1 MRRISPRAFWPA
13 ALSVLLTC
21 SDGSNGGT
29 APPPA
34 PPAGS
39 RAPNIIFIMS
49 DDEDIGIHSFLP
61 KTKAKLQNRGTT
73 LSNFFVTYSL
83 CCPSRAS
90 ILRGQ
95 YPHNTK
101 VESNSLPAGGYL
113 RFRNLG
119 REQATIATWLKAAGY
134 RTYLAGKYMNGYGF
148 GVVGPAPP
156 GWIQWSAGI
165 GDQPFNGFNYSIDE
179 NGTFVRYG
187 SAPSDYL
194 TDVITRKATAAIR
207 QAAHDSVPLFL
218 FLTPFTPHL
227 PAVAAPRHAGLF
239 SSTQLPTPANFNE
252 ADVSDKP
259 IAIRSRP
266 LLGSTEIAGL
276 TTLYQKR
283 LRSLQAIDD
292 LVDSVVATL
301 EKLNLLNKTWIFYT
315 SDNGF
320 HLGEHRGLQG
330 KNLPYEEDLRVP
342 FVVRGPGVPA
352 GRVVTQVGLN
362 IDLAAT
368 LMDIAGGTA
377 TVPQDGRS
385 LLPLLKG
392 ASPPSWRQSFE
403 AERGPD
409 DTAAIFLRT
418 ESTHPQVEAGDAME
432 RFPGTGW
439 NAIRTGRWKYVEWE
453 TGERELYDLQ
463 TDPFEMTNLFF
474 IQGDTSAV
482 PVLQT
487 RLHQLMTC
495 AGPSCAMLEDLPVP

>member
-61 KTKAKLQNRGTT
+61 KTKAKLQDRGTI

-187 SAPSDYL
+187 SAPSDVLFHRDGNVFIVGGANSAGQAALHAADFARSVTLLVRGPSLADSMSQYL
-194 TDVITRKATAAIR
+194 VERCEQHPRLAIR
-207 QAAHDSVPLFL
+207 
-218 FLTPFTPHL
+218 T
-227 PAVAAPRHAGLF
+227 
-239 SSTQLPTPANFNE
+239 N
-252 ADVSDKP
+252 
-259 IAIRSRP
+259 
-266 LLGSTEIAGL
+266 
-276 TTLYQKR
+276 TTVCVTNDGTRAQYH
-283 LRSLQAIDD
+283 
-292 LVDSVVATL
+292 VATCGGVAWTGIGTDADGNIRL
-301 EKLNLLNKTWIFYT
+301 AN
-315 SDNGF
+315 
-320 HLGEHRGLQG
+320 
-330 KNLPYEEDLRVP
+330 DLRVSGSNHLCFNHLGAGSATP
-342 FVVRGPGVPA
+342 SPCSANGTLTVTNPSGGRTVSVIMATTGRVRVKVDGTKGPIHIGDLLVTSDVPGVA
-352 GRVVTQVGLN
+352 MKSEAVNL
-362 IDLAAT
+362 
-368 LMDIAGGTA
+368 GG
-377 TVPQDGRS
+377 VQIHR
-385 LLPLLKG
+385 
-392 ASPPSWRQSFE
+392 
-403 AERGPD
+403 
-409 DTAAIFLRT
+409 
-418 ESTHPQVEAGDAME
+418 
-432 RFPGTGW
+432 PGTLIGK
-439 NAIRTGRWKYVEWE
+439 ALEPLEKGK
-453 TGERELYDLQ
+453 GEILVLLSLQ
-463 TDPFEMTNLFF
+463 
-474 IQGDTSAV
+474 
-482 PVLQT
+482 
-487 RLHQLMTC
+487 
-495 AGPSCAMLEDLPVP
+495 

>member
-1 MRRISPRAFWPA
+1 M
-13 ALSVLLTC
+13 
-21 SDGSNGGT
+21 
-29 APPPA
+29 APPTSSHIV
-34 PPAGS
+34 S
-39 RAPNIIFIMS
+39 RPPNIVLILT

-119 REQATIATWLKAAGY
+119 REQATIATWLRAAGY

-156 GWIQWSAGI
+156 GWVLWSAGI

-194 TDVITRKATAAIR
+194 TDVLARKSTAAIR
-207 QAAHDSVPLFL
+207 QAARDSVPLFL
-218 FLTPFTPHL
+218 YLTPFTPHL

-239 SSTQLPTPANFNE
+239 SSTQLPAPANFNE

-266 LLGSTEIAGL
+266 LLGPTEIASL
-276 TTLYQKR
+276 TTIYQKR

-292 LVDSVVATL
+292 LVDSVVTAL
-301 EKLNLLNKTWIFYT
+301 EKENLLSKTWIIYT

-352 GRVVTQVGLN
+352 GRVVSQIGLN

-368 LMDIAGGTA
+368 LMDIAGGNA

-392 ASPPSWRQSFE
+392 GSPANWRQSFQ
-403 AERGPD
+403 AERGVD
-409 DTAAIFLRT
+409 DSATIFLRPET
-418 ESTHPQVEAGDAME
+418 TNAQSEIGDAAVG
-432 RFPGTGW
+432 FPGTGW
-439 NAIRTGRWKYVEWE
+439 NAIRTTRWKYVEWE

-474 IQGDTSAV
+474 IQGDTSTA
-482 PVLQT
+482 PLLQT